1 MDEKNNSIEFK
12 DKILIIYK
20 ENKFKLFFLIIVLI
34 LSLLSF
40 LIIKNIGDKKNQ
52 LISEKYIQAGIFLT
66 LNKNNVSKEILEEII
81 LSKNKFYSVL
91 SLNVIL
97 EKNLETDKQKILE
110 YFEIVE
116 DLNLHM
122 DQKDLVL
129 LKKSLYL
136 IDNKDVKKGK
146 RLLKSLAD
154 SDSNYKKLAQEI
166 LSE

>member
-40 LIIKNIGDKKNQ
+40 LIIKNIGDRKNQ

-66 LNKNNVSKEILEEII
+66 LDKNNVSKEILEEII

>member
-1 MDEKNNSIEFK
+1 MLK
-12 DKILIIYK
+12 
-20 ENKFKLFFLIIVLI
+20 
-34 LSLLSF
+34 
-40 LIIKNIGDKKNQ
+40 
-52 LISEKYIQAGIFLT
+52 
-66 LNKNNVSKEILEEII
+66 
-81 LSKNKFYSVL
+81 
-91 SLNVIL
+91 
-97 EKNLETDKQKILE
+97 
-110 YFEIVE
+110 
-116 DLNLHM
+116 NLHM

>member
-1 MDEKNNSIEFK
+1 MDEKKNSIELK
-12 DKILIIYK
+12 EKLLIIYK
-20 ENKFKLFFLIIVLI
+20 GNKFKLFFLITVLI

-52 LISEKYIQAGIFLT
+52 FISEKYIQAGLFLN
-66 LNKNNVSKEILEEII
+66 LNKNNESKEILEEII

-116 DLNLHM
+116 DLNLQM

-166 LSE
+166 LSD

>member
-40 LIIKNIGDKKNQ
+40 LIIKNIGDRKNQ

-97 EKNLETDKQKILE
+97 EKNLETDKQKILK

-116 DLNLHM
+116 DLNLHV

-136 IDNKDVKKGK
+136 IDNKDVEKGK

>member
-1 MDEKNNSIEFK
+1 MDEKN
-12 DKILIIYK
+12 
-20 ENKFKLFFLIIVLI
+20 
-34 LSLLSF
+34 
-40 LIIKNIGDKKNQ
+40 KNIGDRKNQ

-66 LNKNNVSKEILEEII
+66 LDKNNVSKEILEEII

>member
-40 LIIKNIGDKKNQ
+40 LIIKNIGDRKNQ

-66 LNKNNVSKEILEEII
+66 LDKNNVSKEILEEII

-154 SDSNYKKLAQEI
+154 SDSNYKK
-166 LSE
+166 

>member
-20 ENKFKLFFLIIVLI
+20 ENKFKLFFLLIVLI

-40 LIIKNIGDKKNQ
+40 LIIKNIGDRKNQ

-66 LNKNNVSKEILEEII
+66 LDKNNVSKEILEEII